1 MVVVTLRYIKQTES
15 LASLHKQ
22 QQHTRDPH
30 YEIIVCIMK
39 LIVSYHEVCIM
50 KNLAPP
56 MHITKISFICFCH
69 PCNTRDDQ
77 LLIGSCIP
85 VPINHISIGKQF
97 RSSLIVK
104 YDAELE
110 ELC

>member
-50 KNLAPP
+50 KKVGSTHAYHQNIFHML
-56 MHITKISFICFCH
+56 SSSVQH
-69 PCNTRDDQ
+69 P
-77 LLIGSCIP
+77 G
-85 VPINHISIGKQF
+85 
-97 RSSLIVK
+97 
-104 YDAELE
+104 
-110 ELC
+110 